1 MFFQRRN
8 FRDWLRLKGR
18 AVQNSSRL
26 ALYHYWVAFAV
37 FLPAVALGAW
47 QMLMRSPL
55 PAPLDDPN
63 AYYISVTLHGTAMA
77 YAVTTFFAMG
87 FGYAV
92 TATSL
97 GRPIRGMTAAWIGF
111 VICLVGTLMAVV
123 IVLSG
128 RATVLYTFYPPLL
141 GSVWYYLGILLL
153 VGGSMIW
160 VVLMIY
166 NMAAWKRDNPGQPV
180 PLPMFAI
187 TATALL
193 WAWTASGVTIELLGV
208 IFPTALG
215 LTTQIDAGLARTLF
229 SVTLHAIV
237 YFWLMPAYIAFYTL
251 VPQAA
256 GGRLYSDTMGRLT
269 FIMFLVFSLP
279 VGMHHLLAD
288 PEHGSGFKFLQ
299 SFFTFF
305 VALPTLLTVFSI
317 CASLEIAGRM
327 RGGRGLLG
335 WIPALP
341 WKEPMVLAVALSL
354 VMLGLGGFGGLI
366 NMSYAMNSMIHN
378 TSWVTAHFHLIFGG
392 AVVIMYFAIAYEM
405 WPRITGKPLR
415 SKTLARWQL
424 WLWFWGMMI
433 ATIPWHVT
441 GLMGQPRRVAV
452 FDYSD
457 PFNARMG
464 PLVIVSVGGGAILL
478 LSAILLIAILVRSQL
493 GERQLAAPL
502 RYALAVNPPK
512 TVPTALNGFTLWN
525 VILLLLMV
533 VAYGFPIG
541 QFFVLKTSVPAYEL
555 IRPTTGASMR

>member
-1 MFFQRRN
+1 
-8 FRDWLRLKGR
+8 
-18 AVQNSSRL
+18 VQNSSRL
-26 ALYHYWVAFAV
+26 ALYHYWVAFAA

-63 AYYISVTLHGTAMA
+63 AYYTSVTLHGTAMA
-77 YAVTTFFAMG
+77 YVVTTFFAMG

-92 TATSL
+92 AATSL
-97 GRPIRGMTAAWIGF
+97 GRPIRGVTAAWVGF
-111 VICLVGTLMAVV
+111 AVCLAGTLMAVV

-141 GSVWYYLGILLL
+141 GSVWYYLGTLLL

-166 NMAAWKRDNPGQPV
+166 NMVTWKRDNPGQPV

-193 WAWTASGVTIELLGV
+193 WAWTASGVTIELVGIVL
-208 IFPTALG
+208 PTALG

-279 VGMHHLLAD
+279 VGLHHLFAD

-299 SFFTFF
+299 SFLTFF
-305 VALPTLLTVFSI
+305 VALPTLLTVFSVS
-317 CASLEIAGRM
+317 ASLEIAGRL

-341 WKEPMVLAVALSL
+341 WHEPMVLAVALSL
-354 VMLGLGGFGGLI
+354 VMLGLGGFGGLV

-415 SKTLARWQL
+415 SKALARWQL
-424 WLWFWGMMI
+424 WLWFAGMMI
-433 ATIPWHVT
+433 ATIPWHLT
-441 GLMGQPRRVAV
+441 GLMGQPRRVAI
-452 FDYSD
+452 FDYND
-457 PFNARMG
+457 PFVARMG
-464 PLVIVSVGGGAILL
+464 PLVIISVIGGMILL
-478 LSAILLIAILVRSQL
+478 VSAILLIVILVRSQL
-493 GERQLAAPL
+493 GEKHLATPL
-502 RYALAVNPPK
+502 RYALAVNPPRY
-512 TVPTALNGFTLWN
+512 VPASLNGFAMWN
-525 VILLLLMV
+525 AILVVLMV
-533 VAYGFPIG
+533 VAYGYPIG
-541 QFFVLKTSVPAYEL
+541 QFFILKSSVPAYEVTRQS
-555 IRPTTGASMR
+555 IGAGVR

>member
-1 MFFQRRN
+1 M
-8 FRDWLRLKGR
+8 KGR
-18 AVQNSSRL
+18 AVRNSSRL

-63 AYYISVTLHGTAMA
+63 AYYTSVTLHGTAMA
-77 YAVTTFFAMG
+77 YVVTTFFAMG

-97 GRPIRGMTAAWIGF
+97 GRPMRGVAAAWIGF
-111 VICLVGTLMAVV
+111 AICLTGTVMAVI

-128 RATVLYTFYPPLL
+128 RASVLYTFYPPLL
-141 GSVWYYLGILLL
+141 GSVWYYVGAALV

-166 NMAAWKRDNPGQPV
+166 NMAAWKRDNPGRPV
-180 PLPMFAI
+180 PLAMFAI

-193 WAWTASGVTIELLGV
+193 WAWAASGVIVELLG
-208 IFPTALG
+208 IILPRALG
-215 LTTQIDAGLARTLF
+215 LTTQINAGLGRTLF

-279 VGMHHLLAD
+279 VGMHHLFAD
-288 PEHGSGFKFLQ
+288 PEHGAGLKFLQ
-299 SFFTFF
+299 SFLTFF

-317 CASLEIAGRM
+317 CASLEIAGRA

-335 WIPALP
+335 WIRVLP
-341 WKEPMVLAVALSL
+341 WQEPMVLAVALSL

-405 WPRITGKPLR
+405 WPPITSKPLR
-415 SKTLARWQL
+415 SKALARWQL

-433 ATIPWHVT
+433 VTIPWHIT

-457 PFNARMG
+457 PFLAPMA
-464 PLVIVSVGGGAILL
+464 PLVIISVIGGAILL
-478 LSAILLIAILVRSQL
+478 LSAILLIVILARSQF
-493 GERQLAAPL
+493 GERRLEAPL

-512 TVPTALNGFTLWN
+512 TVPPSLNGFALWN
-525 VILLLLMV
+525 TIVFVLMV
-533 VAYGFPIG
+533 CAYGYPIG
-541 QFFVLKTSVPAYEL
+541 QFLFLKSSVPAYEVTL
-555 IRPTTGASMR
+555 APTSAGGR

>member
-1 MFFQRRN
+1 M
-8 FRDWLRLKGR
+8 
-18 AVQNSSRL
+18 QNSSRL
-26 ALYHYWVAFAV
+26 ALYHYWVAFAA

-63 AYYISVTLHGTAMA
+63 AYYTSVTLHGTAMA
-77 YAVTTFFAMG
+77 YVVTTFFAMG

-92 TATSL
+92 AATSL
-97 GRPIRGMTAAWIGF
+97 GRPIRGVTAAWVGF
-111 VICLVGTLMAVV
+111 AVCLAGTLMAVV

-141 GSVWYYLGILLL
+141 GSVWYYLGTLLL

-166 NMAAWKRDNPGQPV
+166 NMVTWKRDNPGQPV

-193 WAWTASGVTIELLGV
+193 WAWTASGVTIELVGIIL
-208 IFPTALG
+208 PTALG

-279 VGMHHLLAD
+279 VGLHHLFAD

-299 SFFTFF
+299 SFLTFF
-305 VALPTLLTVFSI
+305 VALPTLLTVFSVS
-317 CASLEIAGRM
+317 ASLEIAGRL

-341 WKEPMVLAVALSL
+341 WHEPMVLAVALSL
-354 VMLGLGGFGGLI
+354 VMLGLGGFGGLV

-405 WPRITGKPLR
+405 WPRISGKPLR
-415 SKTLARWQL
+415 SKALARWQL

-433 ATIPWHVT
+433 TTIPWHIT
-441 GLMGQPRRVAV
+441 GLMGQPRRVAI
-452 FDYSD
+452 FDYSG
-457 PFNARMG
+457 PFIARMG
-464 PLVIVSVGGGAILL
+464 PLVIISVIGGLILL
-478 LSAILLIAILVRSQL
+478 VSAVLLIVILVRSQL
-493 GERQLAAPL
+493 GATQLATPL
-502 RYALAVNPPK
+502 RYALAVNPP
-512 TVPTALNGFTLWN
+512 THVPASLNGFALWN
-525 VILLLLMV
+525 AIVLVLMV
-533 VAYGFPIG
+533 AAYGYPIG
-541 QFFVLKTSVPAYEL
+541 QFLILKSSVPAYEVTRQSL
-555 IRPTTGASMR
+555 TTGIQ

>member
-1 MFFQRRN
+1 
-8 FRDWLRLKGR
+8 
-18 AVQNSSRL
+18 VQNSSRL

-37 FLPAVALGAW
+37 FLPAVVLGAW

-77 YAVTTFFAMG
+77 YVVTTFFAMG

-111 VICLVGTLMAVV
+111 VICLVGSLMAVV
-123 IVLSG
+123 IVISG

-141 GSVWYYLGILLL
+141 GSVWYYLGTLLL

-317 CASLEIAGRM
+317 CASLEIAGRI